1 MSAQPTP
8 SEPESTPRSAGRG
21 SSGRN
26 PLGGRAR
33 RAASLAKLGV
43 RAGTGLVGA
52 RRAERRGD
60 TAAAE
65 ASHEQIAD
73 AVFETLGSMKGAAMK
88 LGQLL
93 AFVDL
98 DMEESV
104 SDVYTRR
111 LRGLLDD
118 APATDTAA
126 IEASVTE
133 QYGAPPQEVFARW
146 DAEPLAVASIG
157 QVHRAA
163 LPDGTEVAVKVQHPG
178 IAEAVE
184 ADLGNLSALR
194 PVAALTHPNLDAG
207 PLIEEVRA
215 RVRDELDYQKEAA
228 YQQAF
233 ADRFAGHPA
242 IRVPQVFADW
252 CRPRVLV
259 SEYVEGRPFEEVL
272 ESPDAERDR
281 LGEIIFRFTF
291 SSLYR
296 FRIFNADPHPG
307 NFLFPTEPGGPVT
320 FLDFG
325 SARTFSSDTRRR
337 LRNLHR
343 AVALDHAGDADG
355 GVAVEQAMAEAGLLP
370 EDRDGIDTDV
380 IRAWFAIAYEPLA
393 ADREWT
399 YTREYARRL
408 IGASTDPSQGMEAT
422 LRRLNL
428 PPEYVLLN
436 RIQFGVNSLLARLRP
451 TANWHRIMA
460 EIADGGAPATALG
473 EAERPWLAD
482 VADLVDPVARP
493 QGV

>member
-1 MSAQPTP
+1 MTDVPAQPDP
-8 SEPESTPRSAGRG
+8 SATPRGDAGGG
-21 SSGRN
+21 SSS
-26 PLGGRAR
+26 LGGRVR
-33 RAASLAKLGV
+33 RAASLARLGA
-43 RAGTGLVGA
+43 RAGSGLVGA
-52 RRAERRGD
+52 RRAEKRGD
-60 TAAAE
+60 AAAAA
-65 ASHEQIAD
+65 ASHEQVAD

-93 AFVDL
+93 AFVDVDL
-98 DMEESV
+98 DEAT
-104 SDVYTRR
+104 SDIYAER

-133 QYGAPPQEVFARW
+133 QYGAPPSEVFTRW
-146 DAEPLAVASIG
+146 DREPLAVASIG
-157 QVHRAA
+157 QVHRAT

-242 IRVPQVFADW
+242 IHVPQVFHDW

-259 SEYVEGRPFEEVL
+259 SEYVDGRPFEAVVDAPDEV
-272 ESPDAERDR
+272 RDR
-281 LGEIIFRFTF
+281 FGEIIFRFTF

-307 NFLFPTEPGGPVT
+307 NFLFPADPDGPVT

-325 SARTFSSDTRRR
+325 SARTFASDTRRR
-337 LRNLHR
+337 LRALHH
-343 AVALDHAGDADG
+343 AVAVDHSGDPSGRD
-355 GVAVEQAMAEAGLLP
+355 AVERAMTEAGLLP
-370 EDRDGIDTDV
+370 EDRRDIDMDV
-380 IRAWFAIAYEPLA
+380 VRRWFAIAYEPLST
-393 ADREWT
+393 DREWT
-399 YTREYARRL
+399 YTRDYARRL
-408 IGASTDPSQGMEAT
+408 IGASTDPGRGMEAT
-422 LRRLNL
+422 LRRLTL

-460 EIADGGAPATALG
+460 EVADGGPPATPLG
-473 EAERPWLAD
+473 EAEREWLAS
-482 VADLVDPVARP
+482 VADMVDPPARP
-493 QGV
+493 RAA